1 MSPTSL
7 DENFLLQVIKTII
20 NILQGDFTGYA
31 NNDFQ
36 SRFTSWFDNLQW
48 QYNTAVA
55 ERQKSISP
63 VNHSNTKQQSFQR
76 YNSLNRSFYE
86 NVKY

>member
-1 MSPTSL
+1 MII
-7 DENFLLQVIKTII
+7 NKVIKAII
-20 NILQGDFTGYA
+20 DILQGDFTGYA